1 MRQYNEEIDKTIIE
15 ILHNNGQVT
24 FGKLYNEVVESLNH
38 TISFETFST
47 RLKAMIQPF
56 LKQSRYALQPVLQKQ
71 DEGRGKKVLYSLT
84 KDAKIR
90 CDLLL
95 PILKSE
101 SQVEKAYRL
110 LLYYMAFETSLHLE
124 NSNQKLK
131 DENEF
136 YIFLQRVSIAKSE
149 LQYAGSLR
157 VKDSIYVVTLLKH
170 PQSEITFYRKDYL
183 DTSDK
188 NGQYEYSYILPGISI
203 SEFVLGIRS
212 GRVYEDISFNE
223 KEVNDYFKLLEEKK
237 LIKKLQSYPLMIL
250 NEERYIIV
258 DNSLKEL
265 LANCWSLA
273 SHTHTYFQYI
283 WQAIRKPTDA
293 ERIWYEHLWGKNRS
307 QRWFNQYNNIRREY
321 MKKNKNQVLKETQ
334 ERLYWEKLEIIK
346 KFNSINEEYAKI
358 INDYSY
364 FIFPLLNVVYP
375 GFLRKEFKQ

>member
-1 MRQYNEEIDKTIIE
+1 MRQYNVDIDKTIIE
-15 ILHNNGQVT
+15 LLHKNGERT
-24 FGKLYNEVVESLNH
+24 SGKLKENVEKFLNQ
-38 TISFETFST
+38 TISFETYLT

-56 LKQSRYALQPVLQKQ
+56 TKQSRYAIQPVLQKK

-90 CDLLL
+90 CDLKL
-95 PILKSE
+95 PLLKSE
-101 SQVEKAYRL
+101 AKIEKAYRL
-110 LLYYMAFETSLHLE
+110 LLYYMVFETSLSLE
-124 NSNQKLK
+124 NSNKKLK

-136 YIFLQRVSIAKSE
+136 YTFLQRIQITKNE
-149 LQYAGSLR
+149 LQYVGKLR
-157 VKDSIYVVTLLKH
+157 AKDSVYVVTSWIH

-183 DTSDK
+183 DNSGK

-223 KEVNDYFKLLEEKK
+223 NEVNEYFKLLKEKN
-237 LIKKLQSYPLMIL
+237 LIKKLQSYPLMIPD
-250 NEERYIIV
+250 EERYIIV

-273 SHTHTYFQYI
+273 SYTHTYFQYI

-334 ERLYWEKLEIIK
+334 ERIDTDESEMRD
-346 KFNSINEEYAKI
+346 KFDSINIQYAKL

-364 FIFPLLNVVYP
+364 LIGPLLNIVYP
-375 GFLRKEFKQ
+375 QFLREVK